1 MVGDIATTLLLAL
14 FVLVVSVALTLVGL
28 VLVQRR
34 IPLEL
39 RQSHNATIGI
49 IYGTLHVTFGV
60 IIGFTAF
67 LVLDKYNESRHAV
80 AREARDI
87 VQIHRLAEG
96 FPEAQRDQIQDV
108 ARSYA
113 RVVVDEEWPLMR
125 EGQTSSSAETL
136 AQELGS
142 STQDFEPSTESEKAL
157 YAQGLMRV
165 VDLQENREVRLLN
178 AREGLPPILWVALGI
193 LVTIIMLFTFFLGME
208 SARLHRWAVGMLA
221 VGLILTMFTVIALD
235 DPFGG
240 EFRVGPER
248 FESALETIEGNA
260 S

>member
-1 MVGDIATTLLLAL
+1 
-14 FVLVVSVALTLVGL
+14 
-28 VLVQRR
+28 
-34 IPLEL
+34 
-39 RQSHNATIGI
+39 
-49 IYGTLHVTFGV
+49 
-60 IIGFTAF
+60 

-178 AREGLPPILWVALGI
+178 AREGLPLILWVALGI

-221 VGLILTMFTVIALD
+221 VGLTLTMFTVIALD

-240 EFRVGPER
+240 GFRVGPER

>member
-14 FVLVVSVALTLVGL
+14 FVLVVSVALALVGL

-67 LVLDKYNESRHAV
+67 LVLDMDKYNESRHAV

-96 FPEAQRDQIQDV
+96 FPEAQRDQI
-108 ARSYA
+108 
-113 RVVVDEEWPLMR
+113 
-125 EGQTSSSAETL
+125 
-136 AQELGS
+136 
-142 STQDFEPSTESEKAL
+142 
-157 YAQGLMRV
+157 
-165 VDLQENREVRLLN
+165 
-178 AREGLPPILWVALGI
+178 
-193 LVTIIMLFTFFLGME
+193 
-208 SARLHRWAVGMLA
+208 
-221 VGLILTMFTVIALD
+221 
-235 DPFGG
+235 
-240 EFRVGPER
+240 
-248 FESALETIEGNA
+248 
-260 S
+260 

>member
-1 MVGDIATTLLLAL
+1 MVGDIATTFLLAL
-14 FVLVVSVALTLVGL
+14 FVLVVSVSLALVGL

-67 LVLDKYNESRHAV
+67 LVFDKYNESRHTV
-80 AREARDI
+80 ASEARDI

-96 FPEAQRDQIQDV
+96 FPEAQRDQIQDL

-178 AREGLPPILWVALGI
+178 AREGLPLILWIALGI

-240 EFRVGPER
+240 AFRVGPER